1 VVVVVELSRN
11 WNRFNQNTGG
21 TLVPCTITFDID
33 KVEKCCHFFD
43 LFNRILAPAYPVRVF
58 ATGAQD
64 VNHLDEVYEN
74 GLKPDIL
81 DNAYVLID
89 YSNGAKAALDL
100 CMFAEASFTQEEV
113 SIVGSKGKLEAFLPQ
128 LEVRTGLR
136 GRDHLGDV
144 QIEIIRDSR
153 IKYQGHHH
161 GSSYLEHLDV
171 LATVKSFKSGARHE
185 NTAGL
190 EQGTLAVAI
199 GVAAH
204 KSVAEG
210 RPVFM
215 KELLTEAEVRAVERY
230 SDAEPRSIINAAK
243 VL

>member
-1 VVVVVELSRN
+1 
-11 WNRFNQNTGG
+11 
-21 TLVPCTITFDID
+21 LVFVCEQ
-33 KVEKCCHFFD
+33 VEKCCHFFD
-43 LFNRILAPAYPVRVF
+43 LFNRILAPAHPVRVF

-64 VNHLDEVYEN
+64 VNHLEEVYED

-100 CMFAEASFTQEEV
+100 CMFAEASYCQEEI

-144 QIEIIRDSR
+144 QIEVVRDSR
-153 IKYQGHHH
+153 IKYQGHHY

-171 LATVKSFKSGARHE
+171 LETVKSFKSGARLEH
-185 NTAGL
+185 TAGL
-190 EQGTLAVAI
+190 EQGTLSVAI

-204 KSVAEG
+204 KSIEEG
-210 RPVFM
+210 RPIFM
-215 KELLTEAEVRAVERY
+215 KELLLAEDLRAVERY
-230 SDAEPRSIINAAK
+230 SVDDTRPVNIAAK
-243 VL
+243 KL